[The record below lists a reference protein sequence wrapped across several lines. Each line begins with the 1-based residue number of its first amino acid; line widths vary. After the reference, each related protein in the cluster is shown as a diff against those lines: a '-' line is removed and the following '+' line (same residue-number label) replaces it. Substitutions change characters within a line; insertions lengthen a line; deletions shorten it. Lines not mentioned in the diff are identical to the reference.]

1 MPLLTTTIGAYPKP
15 DFVPIPDWFRAEAGP
30 DTRHPTR
37 GYLEAIAAMGA
48 EAEER
53 FARGVKQVVED
64 QAGAGIDIAPAT
76 PWSTDSLSAP
86 CRGIWDMFPS
96 RVCYDGSKQ

>member
-48 EAEER
+48 AAEER

-64 QAGAGIDIAPAT
+64 QAGAGIDIP
-76 PWSTDSLSAP
+76 TDGEV
-86 CRGIWDMFPS
+86 R
-96 RVCYDGSKQ
+96 R